1 MKLKA
6 KISEISATSLKLD
19 QANTELLAT
28 KYLLNEEE
36 NKCTEYEQD
45 IENLTTELSTL
56 NEVTTKLQDDHS
68 HSSKEANDLR
78 EKLEVLEVRWII
90 LNCV

>member
-1 MKLKA
+1 M
-6 KISEISATSLKLD
+6 KLD

-36 NKCTEYEQD
+36 NKCAEYEQD
-45 IENLTTELSTL
+45 IENLTAELSNL
-56 NEVTTKLQDDHS
+56 NGVTTKLQEDHS
-68 HSSKEANDLR
+68 HLSNEANNLR
-78 EKLEVLEVRWII
+78 EKLETLEVRWII

>member
-1 MKLKA
+1 M
-6 KISEISATSLKLD
+6 
-19 QANTELLAT
+19 
-28 KYLLNEEE
+28 
-36 NKCTEYEQD
+36 
-45 IENLTTELSTL
+45 ENLTTELSTL